1 MDYQSDNIMAVIT
14 LDKYKDKISGGG
26 VPFFFAENKEELE
39 RTSVL
44 LARLTLGMVHDLEN
58 GVKIIIKH

>member
-1 MDYQSDNIMAVIT
+1 MEDNILAIIT
-14 LDKYKDKISGGG
+14 RKENYKKVAGGT
-26 VPFFFAENKEELE
+26 PIFFTDDEEELE
-39 RTSVL
+39 RVSTL